1 MYNKTMSGKDLATL
15 ADDISKEDIPVLQ
28 TSYQNMCQNE
38 CLDALNES
46 ETQFTQGL
54 DTIKLPVEHDKEF
67 EEWMSKL
74 EAVAIE
80 NYNVRCDKIEIK
92 NDFLERLKTRIDD
105 RKKNKRQENQNM
117 RAEKA
122 LTEMADSI
130 EKQKI
135 HMAEIE

>member
-15 ADDISKEDIPVLQ
+15 ANDISKEDIPVLQ

-54 DTIKLPVEHDKEF
+54 DTIKLPVEHDKEL

-74 EAVAIE
+74 EAVAI
-80 NYNVRCDKIEIK
+80 
-92 NDFLERLKTRIDD
+92 
-105 RKKNKRQENQNM
+105 
-117 RAEKA
+117 
-122 LTEMADSI
+122 
-130 EKQKI
+130 
-135 HMAEIE
+135 

>member
-54 DTIKLPVEHDKEF
+54 DTIKLPVEHDKEL

-74 EAVAIE
+74 EAVAI
-80 NYNVRCDKIEIK
+80 
-92 NDFLERLKTRIDD
+92 
-105 RKKNKRQENQNM
+105 
-117 RAEKA
+117 
-122 LTEMADSI
+122 
-130 EKQKI
+130 
-135 HMAEIE
+135 